1 MPRSAEL
8 SVIAHLKIAWLC
20 TYRVPHDV
28 ADRPD
33 KAEERFKDQ
42 RLRRQTALWERQG
55 GLTLVGRKHK
65 IPKRYLLAQ
74 THTAQAVAKTGK
86 LTVSGCPV
94 KTSTPKRDKRVCT
107 AQRCHTDTES

>member
-1 MPRSAEL
+1 M
-8 SVIAHLKIAWLC
+8 IAHLKIAWPC
-20 TYRVPHDV
+20 TYRVLRDV

-42 RLRRQTALWERQG
+42 RLRRQTAHCG
-55 GLTLVGRKHK
+55 KDKGLTLVGRKHK

-74 THTAQAVAKTGK
+74 AHTAQAVAKTGK
-86 LTVSGCPV
+86 LAVSGCPV
-94 KTSTPKRDKRVCT
+94 KTSTPKRDKEVCT